1 MDASN
6 SGDSY
11 PMCIYNDEMNQYQTI
26 ALSAVLLL
34 ILDGTYLFS
43 IQKMFQRQILDT
55 QKTPITI
62 RIDSAVACYILLIGG
77 LNYFILR
84 ANRSP
89 WDAFLLGLLIYG
101 VYETTSYALFTN
113 WSLQIVLLD
122 TLWGGVLLSLTTWLV
137 YWFSGRERGFF

>member
-1 MDASN
+1 
-6 SGDSY
+6 
-11 PMCIYNDEMNQYQTI
+11 MNQIKTI

-43 IQKMFQRQILDT
+43 IQKLFQQQILDI

-62 RIDSAVACYILLIGG
+62 RFESAVACYILLIGG

-84 ANRSP
+84 GNRSP

-101 VYETTSYALFTN
+101 VYETTSYALFSK
-113 WSLQIVLLD
+113 WSLQIALMD

>member
-1 MDASN
+1 
-6 SGDSY
+6 
-11 PMCIYNDEMNQYQTI
+11 MNQIKTI

-43 IQKMFQRQILDT
+43 IQKLFQRQILDI

-62 RIDSAVACYILLIGG
+62 RFESAVACYILLIGG

-84 ANRSP
+84 GNRSP

-101 VYETTSYALFTN
+101 VYETTSYALFSK
-113 WSLQIVLLD
+113 WSLQIALMD